1 MSWHNCP
8 VAELHCVYPVMP
20 VSPGQEPVPKV
31 AMAATV
37 VDGEHVLIGRL
48 FTLSASSERRY
59 GACPIRDAI
68 FQ

>member
-1 MSWHNCP
+1 
-8 VAELHCVYPVMP
+8 
-20 VSPGQEPVPKV
+20 
-31 AMAATV
+31 MAATV
-37 VDGEHVLIGRL
+37 VDGEHVLIGRV